1 MNLLRKTKI
10 KLFRNLN
17 GKKLFDNRTFWKKI
31 KPYFSDKGNRP
42 NKTMIVEIDKIVR
55 KDKNVAEFM
64 KNCFI
69 NITKSLNLKSS
80 KNFNVNEKNS

>member
-1 MNLLRKTKI
+1 
-10 KLFRNLN
+10 
-17 GKKLFDNRTFWKKI
+17 
-31 KPYFSDKGNRP
+31 
-42 NKTMIVEIDKIVR
+42 MIVEIDKIVR

-80 KNFNVNEKNS
+80 KNFNVKEKNS